1 MAIIKPAVTTD
12 SSDLAA
18 TIAEGVPYH
27 VWVVRAD
34 GSIEYNNRQF
44 LDYTG
49 LTEAQ
54 ALENEPRMALVH
66 PDDREA
72 LDAGWTVAFA
82 SEEPFETEF
91 RLRGRDARYRW
102 FLARIAPLRDANG
115 AITRWVGTG
124 VDIDDLRESAE
135 WMRGFGETAPQLI
148 WVSRA
153 DGFVEFWN
161 RRMIDY
167 TGVTPDP
174 QRGIDWS
181 EVLHPDDAA
190 AAIAAYERALAHG
203 TSFEFHYRLRR
214 RDGVYRWY
222 LARAE
227 PLRDA
232 GGNPI
237 RWFGSAT
244 DIEERKRSEDAMALL
259 LAATEII
266 AAERE
271 IDATLVAVSELV
283 ARELAQTC
291 TIFRLRDDGRVEV
304 SSLSA
309 RNPEVGL
316 AIRAMLR
323 RYPPRANDPIRTVMA
338 RDEARLITT
347 VDAQVH
353 RAIAQDERHLALL
366 ELIRTSSL
374 VIAPL
379 SARGQC
385 FGVLHLARY
394 AGAPA
399 FDEQDLR
406 TTQLLAGR
414 LAGALDEAQTR
425 ESERRLAETF
435 QASALPS
442 RLPAPPGIEI
452 KAIYQAAEVGVN
464 VGGDW
469 YDAFEISPWRLVLS
483 VGDVIGK
490 GVNAAATMS
499 LIRHGIRFAA
509 QRGQEPAEILKAVD
523 AALKA
528 ENPDLTATA
537 FVAIMDIR
545 ESRIRYASAGHPPA
559 ALRPPLSARTRL
571 LEVEPAPPLGTWPD
585 ATLPRVEAAPLA
597 YGSLIAMYTDG
608 LTEFDR
614 DPIEGERLILDALR
628 DEATYAST
636 NPARYLR
643 DAVLAG
649 RRVHDDVAVITL
661 AFGRREG
668 WTFEA
673 PDAMEA
679 EPARGKFG
687 EWLAGVAQGDVYG
700 ATVIFG
706 ELVGNVVRHAP
717 GPIEMRAEWH
727 GADLVLHVLDR
738 GSGFAPSLELP
749 AESMSETGRGFFIVD
764 ALARRADVSVARQGT
779 GTHVRVVLPVTRK
792 ERA

>member
-1 MAIIKPAVTTD
+1 MTTD
-12 SSDLAA
+12 PTDLAA

-34 GSIEYNNRQF
+34 GTIEYNNRQF

-49 LTEAQ
+49 LTEEQ
-54 ALENEPRMALVH
+54 ALAEEHRSALVH
-66 PDDREA
+66 PDDRAA
-72 LDAGWTVAFA
+72 LVVQWKAAFA
-82 SEEPFETEF
+82 SGEPFEAEL
-91 RLRGRDARYRW
+91 RMRGRDDRYRW
-102 FLARIAPLRDANG
+102 FLARVAPLRG
-115 AITRWVGTG
+115 AAGAVTRWVGTG
-124 VDIDDLRESAE
+124 VDIDALRESAE

-148 WVSRA
+148 WVSRP

-161 RRMIDY
+161 RRMIEF
-167 TGVTPDP
+167 TGVAPDP
-174 QRGIDWS
+174 RTGIDWAQ
-181 EVLHPDDAA
+181 VLHPDDAEPA
-190 AAIAAYERALAHG
+190 RDAYAHALANG
-203 TSFEFHYRLRR
+203 TSFEFQYRLRR
-214 RDGVYRWY
+214 HDGSYRWY

-227 PLRDA
+227 PMLDA
-232 GGNPI
+232 GGTPI

-259 LAATEII
+259 LEATSII
-266 AAERE
+266 AGERE
-271 IDATLVAVSELV
+271 IDATLTAVSELAV
-283 ARELAQTC
+283 RQFAETC
-291 TIFRLRDDGRVEV
+291 AIFRPRRDGRIGTPILRSRDPQRAHIV
-304 SSLSA
+304 
-309 RNPEVGL
+309 L
-316 AIRAMLR
+316 AMVR
-323 RYPPRANDPIRTVMA
+323 RYPPRAVDPMHAVMD
-338 RDEARLITT
+338 RGEARLIAPVTEAHLLSVAHDEQQLAQLERLNTT
-347 VDAQVH
+347 S
-353 RAIAQDERHLALL
+353 
-366 ELIRTSSL
+366 LIMT
-374 VIAPL
+374 PL
-379 SARGQC
+379 TARGQA
-385 FGVLHLARY
+385 FGVLHLSRY
-394 AGAPA
+394 GDSPP
-399 FDEQDLR
+399 FDAQDLR
-406 TTQLLAGR
+406 TAQLLAGR
-414 LAGALDEAQTR
+414 LAGAMDEAQTR

-490 GVNAAATMS
+490 GVDAAATMS

-559 ALRPPLSARTRL
+559 VLRLPLSGRTRPL
-571 LEVEPAPPLGTWPD
+571 GVEPAPPLGTWPD
-585 ATLPRVEAAPLA
+585 NTLPRVEAVPLA
-597 YGSLIAMYTDG
+597 YGSLITMYTDG

-614 DPIEGERLILDALR
+614 DPVEGERLILEALR
-628 DEATYAST
+628 DEAAYAST

-643 DAVLAG
+643 DAVLGG

-668 WTFEA
+668 WMFEA

-679 EPARGKFG
+679 EPARGAFG
-687 EWLAGVAQGDVYG
+687 RWLTTVADGDVYG

-717 GPIEMRAEWH
+717 GPIEMRAEWQ
-727 GADLVLHVLDR
+727 GSDLVLHVLDR
-738 GSGFAPSLELP
+738 GPGFAPTLRLP
-749 AESMSETGRGFFIVD
+749 DDGLSESGRGFFIVD
-764 ALARRADVSVARQGT
+764 ALARRVDVNASRQ
-779 GTHVRVVLPVTRK
+779 GTHVRAVLPVTRK
-792 ERA
+792 ARAA

>member
-1 MAIIKPAVTTD
+1 MNPAVTTD
-12 SSDLAA
+12 STDLAA

-49 LTEAQ
+49 LNEQQ
-54 ALENEPRMALVH
+54 ALHDEHRIALVH
-66 PDDREA
+66 AEDRDA
-72 LDAGWTVAFA
+72 LAARWAAAFA
-82 SEEPFETEF
+82 AQESFQAEF
-91 RLRGRDARYRW
+91 RLRGRDERYRW
-102 FLARIAPLRDANG
+102 FLTRVAPMRDADG
-115 AITRWVGTG
+115 TITRWVGTG

-135 WMRGFGETAPQLI
+135 WLRGFGETAPQLI

-161 RRMIDY
+161 RRMIDF
-167 TGVTPDP
+167 TGIAPDP
-174 QRGIDWS
+174 QTGIDWGR
-181 EVLHPDDAA
+181 VLHPDDARA
-190 AAIAAYERALAHG
+190 ASDAYVHALEHG
-203 TSFEFHYRLRR
+203 TSFEFQYRLRR
-214 RDGVYRWY
+214 HDGAYRWY

-232 GGNPI
+232 GGTPI

-259 LAATEII
+259 LAATGII
-266 AAERE
+266 AGARE
-271 IDATLVAVSELV
+271 IDATLVEVSELV
-283 ARELAQTC
+283 VREFAESC
-291 TIFRLRDDGRVEV
+291 AIYRPGDDGRVEI

-309 RNPEVGL
+309 RDPERGSD
-316 AIRAMLR
+316 IRAMIR
-323 RYPPRANDPIRTVMA
+323 RYPPRAHDPVRTVMG
-338 RDEARLITT
+338 RDEARLIANVTDEGRRT
-347 VDAQVH
+347 
-353 RAIAQDERHLALL
+353 IAHDDRHLAQL
-366 ELIRTSSL
+366 EALGTTS
-374 VIAPL
+374 VMIAPL
-379 SARGQC
+379 TARGQA
-385 FGVLHLARY
+385 FGALHLARY
-394 AGAPA
+394 AGGPP
-399 FDEQDLR
+399 FDPQDLR
-406 TTQLLAGR
+406 TAQLLAGR
-414 LAGALDEAQTR
+414 LAGAMDEAQTR

-528 ENPDLTATA
+528 ENPDLSATA

-559 ALRPPLSARTRL
+559 ALRLPLSGRTRL
-571 LEVEPAPPLGTWPD
+571 LDVEPAPPLGTWPVN
-585 ATLPRVEAAPLA
+585 TLPRVAAAPLA

-614 DPIEGERLILDALR
+614 DPIEGERLILEALR
-628 DEATYAST
+628 DEAAYAST

-687 EWLAGVAQGDVYG
+687 AWLSGAAEGDIYG

-717 GPIEMRAEWH
+717 GPIEMRAEWQ
-727 GADLVLHVLDR
+727 GSDLVLHVLDR
-738 GSGFAPSLELP
+738 GCGFAPSLQLP
-749 AESMSETGRGFFIVD
+749 TDGLSETGRGFFIVD
-764 ALARRADVSVARQGT
+764 ALARKADVSVSHQ

-792 ERA
+792 VRPT

>member
-1 MAIIKPAVTTD
+1 VTTD
-12 SSDLAA
+12 PTDLAA

-49 LTEAQ
+49 LSEEQ
-54 ALENEPRMALVH
+54 ALVDAHRSELVH
-66 PDDREA
+66 PDDRDA
-72 LDAGWTVAFA
+72 LVARWSTA
-82 SEEPFETEF
+82 FETQEACEMEF
-91 RLRGRDARYRW
+91 RLRGRDDRYRW
-102 FLARIAPLRDANG
+102 FLARVAPLRDATG
-115 AITRWVGTG
+115 TVTRWVGTG
-124 VDIDDLRESAE
+124 VDIDGLRESAE

-148 WVSRA
+148 WVSRP

-161 RRMIDY
+161 RRMIDF
-167 TGVTPDP
+167 TGVAPDP
-174 QRGIDWS
+174 QTGIDWAR
-181 EVLHPDDAA
+181 VLHPEDALPA
-190 AAIAAYERALAHG
+190 RDAYAYALAHG
-203 TSFEFHYRLRR
+203 TSFEFQYRLRR
-214 RDGVYRWY
+214 HDGAYRWY

-227 PLRDA
+227 PMRDA
-232 GGNPI
+232 GGTPT

-259 LAATEII
+259 LDATEII
-266 AAERE
+266 AGERE
-271 IDATLVAVSELV
+271 MDVTLVAVSELAV
-283 ARELAQTC
+283 REFAETC
-291 TIFRLRDDGRVEV
+291 SIYRPGADGRVD
-304 SSLSA
+304 LSVLGSRDA
-309 RNPEVGL
+309 ERER

-323 RYPPRANDPIRTVMA
+323 RYPPRAMDPVRIAMG
-338 RDEARLITT
+338 RDEARMI
-347 VDAQVH
+347 VH
-353 RAIAQDERHLALL
+353 VTDVERLAIAQDERHLAQL
-366 ELIRTSSL
+366 ERLRTSSL
-374 VIAPL
+374 IIAPL
-379 SARGQC
+379 SARGQA

-394 AGAPA
+394 GSSPP
-399 FDEQDLR
+399 FDAQDLR
-406 TTQLLAGR
+406 TAQLLAGR
-414 LAGALDEAQTR
+414 LAGAMDEAQTR
-425 ESERRLAETF
+425 ASERRLAETF

-559 ALRPPLSARTRL
+559 ALRLPLTGRTRL

-585 ATLPRVEAAPLA
+585 NTLPRVAAAPLA

-614 DPIEGERLILDALR
+614 DPIEGERLILEALR
-628 DEATYAST
+628 DEAAYAST

-643 DAVLAG
+643 DAVLGG

-679 EPARGKFG
+679 EPARGAFG
-687 EWLAGVAQGDVYG
+687 RWLENVADGDVYS

-717 GPIEMRAEWH
+717 GPIEMRAEWQ
-727 GADLVLHVLDR
+727 GSDLVLHVLDR
-738 GSGFAPSLELP
+738 GRGFAPSLELP
-749 AESMSETGRGFFIVD
+749 VDGLSENGRGFFIVD
-764 ALARRADVSVARQGT
+764 ALARRVDVTASRQ
-779 GTHVRVVLPVTRK
+779 GTHVRAVLPVTRK
-792 ERA
+792 ARAA

>member
-1 MAIIKPAVTTD
+1 VTTD
-12 SSDLAA
+12 PTDLAA

-49 LTEAQ
+49 LSEAD
-54 ALENEPRMALVH
+54 ALVDEQRSAVVH
-66 PDDREA
+66 PDDRDALTARWREA
-72 LDAGWTVAFA
+72 FEAN
-82 SEEPFETEF
+82 EPCEMEF
-91 RLRGRDARYRW
+91 RLRGRDDRYRW
-102 FLARIAPLRDANG
+102 FLARVAPLRDAAG
-115 AITRWVGTG
+115 AVTRWVGTG
-124 VDIDDLRESAE
+124 VDVDGLRESAE

-148 WVSRA
+148 WVSRP

-161 RRMIDY
+161 RRMIDF

-174 QRGIDWS
+174 HTGIDWAR
-181 EVLHPDDAA
+181 VLHPDDALPA
-190 AAIAAYERALAHG
+190 RDAYAHALAHG
-203 TSFEFHYRLRR
+203 TSFEFQYRLRR
-214 RDGVYRWY
+214 HDGAYRWY

-227 PLRDA
+227 PMRDA
-232 GGNPI
+232 GGTPI

-259 LAATEII
+259 LDATMII
-266 AAERE
+266 AGERE
-271 IDATLVAVSELV
+271 IDATLAAVSELV
-283 ARELAQTC
+283 AREFAETC
-291 TIFRLRDDGRVEV
+291 AVFRPRGDGRFGNPIL
-304 SSLSA
+304 SS
-309 RNPEVGL
+309 RDPEREQTV
-316 AIRAMLR
+316 RAMIR
-323 RYPPRANDPIRTVMA
+323 RYPPRGMDPMRTVMD
-338 RDEARLITT
+338 RGEARLIPH
-347 VDAQVH
+347 VSEADR
-353 RAIAQDERHLALL
+353 RAIAQDEHQLALL
-366 ELIRTSSL
+366 DRLAVSS
-374 VIAPL
+374 IIMTPL
-379 SARGQC
+379 SARGQA
-385 FGVLHLARY
+385 FGVLHVSRY
-394 AGAPA
+394 GDSPP
-399 FDEQDLR
+399 FDAQDLR
-406 TTQLLAGR
+406 TAQLLAGR
-414 LAGALDEAQTR
+414 LAGAMDEAQTR

-559 ALRPPLSARTRL
+559 ALRLPLSGRTRL
-571 LEVEPAPPLGTWPD
+571 LNVEPAPPLGTWP
-585 ATLPRVEAAPLA
+585 ANTLPRVEAAPLA

-614 DPIEGERLILDALR
+614 DPIEGERLILEALR
-628 DEATYAST
+628 DEAAYAST

-679 EPARGKFG
+679 EPARGAFG
-687 EWLAGVAQGDVYG
+687 RWLETVADGDVYS

-717 GPIEMRAEWH
+717 GPIEMRAEWQ
-727 GADLVLHVLDR
+727 GSDLVLHVLDR
-738 GSGFAPSLELP
+738 GRGFAPSLQLP
-749 AESMSETGRGFFIVD
+749 EDGMSENGRGFFIVD
-764 ALARRADVSVARQGT
+764 ALARRVNVSASRQ
-779 GTHVRVVLPVTRK
+779 GTHVRAVLPVTRK
-792 ERA
+792 ARAA

>member
-1 MAIIKPAVTTD
+1 MTTD
-12 SSDLAA
+12 PTDLAA

-34 GSIEYNNRQF
+34 GTIEYNNRQF

-49 LTEAQ
+49 LSEEQ
-54 ALENEPRMALVH
+54 ALANEHRTALVH
-66 PDDREA
+66 PDDRAAHVAQWNAAIATGEA
-72 LDAGWTVAFA
+72 
-82 SEEPFETEF
+82 FEAEF
-91 RLRGRDARYRW
+91 RLRGRDDRYRW
-102 FLARIAPLRDANG
+102 FLGRVAPLRDAAG
-115 AITRWVGTG
+115 AVTRWVGTG
-124 VDIDDLRESAE
+124 VDVDALRESAE

-148 WVSRA
+148 WVSRP

-161 RRMIDY
+161 RRMIEF
-167 TGVTPDP
+167 TGVAPDP
-174 QRGIDWS
+174 RTGIDWVQ
-181 EVLHPDDAA
+181 VLHPDDAGPA
-190 AAIAAYERALAHG
+190 RDAYAHALANG
-203 TSFEFHYRLRR
+203 TSFEFQYRLRR
-214 RDGVYRWY
+214 HDGSYRWY

-227 PLRDA
+227 PMLDA
-232 GGNPI
+232 GGTPI

-259 LAATEII
+259 LEASSVISG
-266 AAERE
+266 ERE
-271 IDATLVAVSELV
+271 IDATLAAVSELV
-283 ARELAQTC
+283 VRQFAETCVIFRPRGGGRVAVPILRSRDPDRAQT
-291 TIFRLRDDGRVEV
+291 V
-304 SSLSA
+304 
-309 RNPEVGL
+309 L
-316 AIRAMLR
+316 AMIR
-323 RYPPRANDPIRTVMA
+323 RYPPRAIDPMRAVMD
-338 RDEARLITT
+338 RGEARLIAPVTQA
-347 VDAQVH
+347 DLLSISHDEQQLAQL
-353 RAIAQDERHLALL
+353 ERLGV
-366 ELIRTSSL
+366 SSL
-374 VIAPL
+374 IMAPL
-379 SARGQC
+379 NARGQS
-385 FGVLHLARY
+385 FGVLHVSRY
-394 AGAPA
+394 GDTPT
-399 FDEQDLR
+399 FDQQDLR
-406 TTQLLAGR
+406 TAQLLAGR
-414 LAGALDEAQTR
+414 LAGAMDEAQTR

-559 ALRPPLSARTRL
+559 VLRQPLSGRTRL
-571 LEVEPAPPLGTWPD
+571 LEVEPAPPLGTWP
-585 ATLPRVEAAPLA
+585 ANTLPRVEAVPLA

-614 DPIEGERLILDALR
+614 DPVEGERLILEALR
-628 DEATYAST
+628 DEAAYAST

-679 EPARGKFG
+679 EPARGAFG
-687 EWLAGVAQGDVYG
+687 RWLATVADGDVYA

-717 GPIEMRAEWH
+717 GPIEMRAEWQ
-727 GADLVLHVLDR
+727 GSDLVLHVLDR
-738 GSGFAPSLELP
+738 GPGFEPTLRLP
-749 AESMSETGRGFFIVD
+749 DDGLSESGRGFFIVD
-764 ALARRADVSVARQGT
+764 ALARRVDVNASRQ
-779 GTHVRVVLPVTRK
+779 GTHVRAVLPVTRK
-792 ERA
+792 ARAA